1 VNLCSMLLVGLLV
14 GVLLTFTSTLVWLE
28 FLVSG
33 GQDVGVTLL
42 CVLCVCVCVCPIKG
56 ALLFHPTDKDGIIV
70 C

>member
-1 VNLCSMLLVGLLV
+1 MVNLCSLLLVGVLV

-42 CVLCVCVCVCPIKG
+42 CVLCVCVCPVKG
-56 ALLFHPTDKDGIIV
+56 ALLSYPTDKDGIIV